1 MTTLLAA
8 STGGHLKQLHRL
20 HRRLSGID
28 GPYRWVTFDTPQ
40 SRSLLE
46 GEAVDFVHFVGSRDP
61 VNLLRNLPAARRILR
76 DHEIETVVSTGASMA
91 LPFFALARAR
101 GTRLPLH
108 RERCT
113 QRGALGNGA
122 CDQPDTGRLALC
134 AVPQLGRRWMA
145 LPRLRLRFLC
155 GAPGTRTQRIPRIG
169 FARSWC
175 TLGTHRGYGFTRLV
189 RRLLAILPRETD
201 VLWQTGDTDTG
212 SLGIDGH
219 RALPERDLIQAIRE
233 ADAVVAHAG
242 VGAALITLEAGK
254 CPVLVPRR
262 RARGEHVD
270 DHQTQIATELG
281 NRALSVPSEADELTL
296 DHVLAGAACK
306 VTTLAEDPPFI
317 TCGFD
322 LDTARTAY
330 VPFTRGDARS

>member
-61 VNLLRNLPAARRILR
+61 VNLLRDLPAARRILR
-76 DHEIETVVSTGASMA
+76 DHEIDTVVSTGASMA

-101 GTRLPLH
+101 RLDCHYIESAARSEGPS
-108 RERCT
+108 
-113 QRGALGNGA
+113 A
-122 CDQPDTGRLALC
+122 TGRAIS
-134 AVPQLGRRWMA
+134 
-145 LPRLRLRFLC
+145 
-155 GAPGTRTQRIPRIG
+155 RIPGVWRYAQYSNWASG
-169 FARSWC
+169 GWRYRGSVFDSFEGAGDEDTADPPDRLGKVVV
-175 TLGTHRGYGFTRLV
+175 TLGTHRGYGFARLV
-189 RRLLAILPRETD
+189 RHLLAILPRETD

-212 SLGIDGH
+212 GLGISGH

-233 ADAVVAHAG
+233 ADVVVAHAG

-296 DHVLAGAACK
+296 GHLLASAARR
-306 VTTLAEDPPFI
+306 VTTLADDPPFV
-317 TCGFD
+317 TCGFG
-322 LDTARTAY
+322 
-330 VPFTRGDARS
+330 PDAANGHTSHPRR